1 MSQRLVCRTERIVWN
16 RPSRLLTRASICPL
30 HLLCFLCSLC
40 HVSVL
45 GETPPSRVSIRTV
58 PKSFS
63 SSPGRMGLNM
73 PLLLNTVASPAG
85 AAAAEAGRESHTP
98 NWLCEA
104 LGAPLNT
111 FLSLFPKADA
121 GHDRMGGNLTSQP
134 AFSQVLFSFRPR
146 AA

>member
-30 HLLCFLCSLC
+30 HLPCSLC

-58 PKSFS
+58 PKSLS

-85 AAAAEAGRESHTP
+85 AAAAETGRESHTP

-121 GHDRMGGNLTSQP
+121 GHERMGGTLTSQP
-134 AFSQVLFSFRPR
+134 AFS
-146 AA
+146 